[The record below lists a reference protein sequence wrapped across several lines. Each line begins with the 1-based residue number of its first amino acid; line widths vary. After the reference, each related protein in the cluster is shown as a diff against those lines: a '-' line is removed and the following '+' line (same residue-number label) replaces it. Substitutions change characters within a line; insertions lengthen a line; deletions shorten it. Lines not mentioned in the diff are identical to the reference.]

1 MSWLGEWLK
10 ELILIVL
17 IAVFIDLLLPNRAM
31 ERYVK
36 FVVSLLIL
44 LTMLSPVM
52 RLFSGDASKQLEAA
66 FSRSIG
72 DLSSDETRHSTEMI
86 LQQGEELRKKRE
98 SEALE
103 WAGEEAARQ
112 MKEQIV
118 RETGQPVQRVSVKMV
133 AEPVKS
139 SSGEKKEGKPT
150 EEMNPT
156 ISAVEVVLAEA
167 KSEQRQADPENGVSE
182 QGAEISITPIE
193 KVEIRVK
200 KNTNDPNAEIEA
212 SPETNEAMAET
223 RGETGAQKENDGHL
237 KAQISDLLSRNWGI
251 AKEAVT
257 VMDPVMETK

>member
-10 ELILIVL
+10 ELILVVL

-72 DLSSDETRHSTEMI
+72 DLSSDETRNSTEII
-86 LQQGEELRKKRE
+86 LKQGEELRKKRE

-133 AEPVKS
+133 ASPVKS
-139 SSGEKKEGKPT
+139 SSGEKIEGKPT
-150 EEMNPT
+150 EEIKPT

-167 KSEQRQADPENGVSE
+167 KSEKQQVNPENGASE
-182 QGAEISITPIE
+182 QGAEISIAPIE
-193 KVEIRVK
+193 KIDIRV
-200 KNTNDPNAEIEA
+200 NRSTNDPNAEVEA
-212 SPETNEAMAET
+212 SPETYEAMAET
-223 RGETGAQKENDGHL
+223 SGKSVAQKDSNGHL
-237 KAQISDLLSRNWGI
+237 KAQISDLLSRSWGI

-257 VMDPVMETK
+257 VMDPVIETK